1 MRRTVSGYLAL
12 AALSLA
18 LVSCAD
24 GGSGA
29 VPGGEGEV
37 TAPADLSGLDAGQLE
52 RYQAARKVQQEA
64 LDGTRKMVERADSA
78 SVEEL
83 EEAMGILNSAL
94 LQGRVAINR
103 VRDEK
108 PPGMKSLTQE
118 LRRSNKQIRTA
129 FNALLVHHPDPS
141 TDMINMGG
149 D

>member
-1 MRRTVSGYLAL
+1 MRRAVSGYLAL

-24 GGSGA
+24 GGSDA
-29 VPGGEGEV
+29 VPGGEGEA

-64 LDGTRKMVERADSA
+64 LDGTLKMVARADSA

-108 PPGMKSLTQE
+108 PPTQE
-118 LRRSNKQIRTA
+118 LRSSNRQIRAA